1 MALVEG
7 VADLIENG
15 DQPVVLTP
23 VTAEIDR
30 QRIEDI
36 AEDARVAEHF
46 DTQLFKRHIDISLAK
61 PRPAP
66 VLQRAPFHRCRG
78 PCRES

>member
-1 MALVEG
+1 MATSRSFS
-7 VADLIENG
+7 
-15 DQPVVLTP
+15 TP
-23 VTAEIDR
+23 VTAEIDC

-66 VLQRAPFHRCRG
+66 VLQRALFTDAV
-78 PCRES
+78 SLS